1 MSRREGDFQ
10 LMLEQTRQRV
20 YRTRRLYYAETVES
34 DGGISHDL
42 HLELAKRV
50 LEYDDILSEFKTADG
65 VDPSDFPDISDV
77 KSRLGKRTEVVAP
90 SPRRGLDQ
98 TTTERPAIVEV
109 PANDL
114 VRMTKQLD
122 QIAQQLGFGAEADAE
137 PPAGPHGGDRW
148 Q

>member
-65 VDPSDFPDISDV
+65 VDPSDFPDISAV

-90 SPRRGLDQ
+90 SPRRGEKR
-98 TTTERPAIVEV
+98 TTRDVPAIVEV

-122 QIAQQLGFGAEADAE
+122 QIAQQLGFGAEAETDQQI
-137 PPAGPHGGDRW
+137 GGLG
-148 Q
+148 